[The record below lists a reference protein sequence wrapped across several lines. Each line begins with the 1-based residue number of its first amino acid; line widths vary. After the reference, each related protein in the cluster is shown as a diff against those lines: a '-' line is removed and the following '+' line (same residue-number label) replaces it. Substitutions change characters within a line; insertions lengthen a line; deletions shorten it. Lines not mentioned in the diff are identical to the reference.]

1 MRFRLL
7 SAALLVSVSHSAAH
21 AGTTIPFDADW
32 RFTVGDPPGRRTQ
45 SSMMPVGVPWNCHTT
60 GASPA
65 L

>member
-1 MRFRLL
+1 MRFRLV
-7 SAALLVSVSHSAAH
+7 SAALLVSISLATTH

-32 RFTVGDPPGRRTQ
+32 RFTVGDPPGRRTH

-60 GASPA
+60 GPSPV